1 MRNTCTVEGAKL
13 RSRRLAPTKTL
24 LAASR
29 FDWKTERQTR
39 RLCLTDVN
47 PMNVSCKH
55 KEYDACFQAGRH
67 RHSIGLRNA
76 NKINPSTNIWCVIES
91 GNVRRLFFV
100 STFDCFSFYSC
111 LFWSNFKAET
121 TQDGIQF
128 STFFFA
134 RKLARKFWTL
144 KQTRLETL
152 WTERCNFFKW
162 KKWAK
167 FSAYWDLKW
176 KLLKARKLCVEK
188 KRGNAHNPV

>member
-1 MRNTCTVEGAKL
+1 MLKKRYWRIYILITDFITCKQYQSIIALGSSGQLVRNTCTVEGAKL

-121 TQDGIQF
+121 TQHGIQF
-128 STFFFA
+128 STFFFCS
-134 RKLARKFWTL
+134 
-144 KQTRLETL
+144 QTRSKILNT
-152 WTERCNFFKW
+152 
-162 KKWAK
+162 
-167 FSAYWDLKW
+167 
-176 KLLKARKLCVEK
+176 
-188 KRGNAHNPV
+188 

>member
-39 RLCLTDVN
+39 RFCLTDVN

-67 RHSIGLRNA
+67 RHWIGLRNA

-152 WTERCNFFKW
+152 WTERCNFFQM
-162 KKWAK
+162 KKMSK
-167 FSAYWDLKW
+167 VFG
-176 KLLKARKLCVEK
+176 LLRFEVEIAQSEK
-188 KRGNAHNPV
+188 IVCGKEAW

>member
-1 MRNTCTVEGAKL
+1 MLKKRYWRIYILITDFITCKQYQSIIALGSSGQLVRNTCTVEGAKL

-67 RHSIGLRNA
+67 RHWIGLRNA

-111 LFWSNFKAET
+111 LFGKTSKPKPHRMVFNSAL
-121 TQDGIQF
+121 
-128 STFFFA
+128 FF
-134 RKLARKFWTL
+134 RS
-144 KQTRLETL
+144 QTCSKILNT
-152 WTERCNFFKW
+152 
-162 KKWAK
+162 
-167 FSAYWDLKW
+167 
-176 KLLKARKLCVEK
+176 
-188 KRGNAHNPV
+188 